1 MRNRNLVTERSKMKA
16 QVGLWIDHRE
26 ALIVALTENGEET
39 TRIASNVEKQL
50 RRSGRS
56 PSDAPFEAQ
65 MVPADDARERDYQGH
80 LARYYDEIAWYLR
93 EAGSVLILGPGEAK
107 GELKKRLAK
116 GKEGARLVALETAD
130 KMTEPQVVARVRQ
143 YFLQNR
149 PPAGSP

>member
-1 MRNRNLVTERSKMKA
+1 MKA
-16 QVGLWIDHRE
+16 QLGVWIDHRQ

-65 MVPADDARERDYQGH
+65 LVPADDARERDYQGH
-80 LARYYDEIAWYLR
+80 LARYYDAIAACLR
-93 EAGSVLILGPGEAK
+93 EAGSILILGPGEAK

-116 GKEGARLVALETAD
+116 DKGGARLVALETAD
-130 KMTEPQVVARVRQ
+130 KMTEPQVVARVRE
-143 YFLQNR
+143 YFLQHR